1 MPENESGSIL
11 QYFYPE
17 VGAGGF
23 SRVNSSVDFYLRINA
38 LLRPE
43 FVVLDFGAGR
53 GAAANLGNTF
63 PGDLRRL
70 RGKVK
75 KVIGVDLDPAIHQN
89 PWLDEA
95 KVLAPGAPLPFD
107 DASFDMIVSDW
118 TLEHIVDVESVTSE
132 LARVM
137 KPGGWLCARTPNRWG
152 YIALGAR
159 LTPRR
164 LQAAILS
171 CVQPTR
177 EEIDVFPKYYRLNT
191 SHQINK
197 FFKNEDFEKYLY
209 CVNSEPAY
217 FGASRM
223 LWRIALL
230 AFRMTPEAF
239 GAIFHV
245 FLQKKLTPPAACRA
259 GARPVS
265 SEALT
270 SALHA

>member
-23 SRVNSSVDFYLRINA
+23 SRVDSSVDFYTRINA

-53 GAAANLGNTF
+53 GGAAGSGNTF
-63 PGDLRRL
+63 VGDLMRL

-75 KVIGVDLDPAIHQN
+75 KVIGVDIDPAIHQN

-95 KVLAPGAPLPFD
+95 RVVAPDAPLPFA
-107 DASFDMIVSDW
+107 DASYDRLISDW
-118 TLEHIVDVESVTSE
+118 TREHIVDVESITSQR
-132 LARVM
+132 ARVL
-137 KPGGWLCARTPNRWG
+137 KPGCWLCARTPNRWG

-164 LQAAILS
+164 LQAAILHS
-171 CVQPTR
+171 VQPGR

-191 SHQINK
+191 SREINK
-197 FFKNEDFEKYLY
+197 WFKTGEFEKYLY
-209 CVNSEPAY
+209 TVNSEPAY
-217 FGASRM
+217 FGTSRT

-245 FLQKKLTPPAACRA
+245 FLRKRPVPPASCRA
-259 GARPVS
+259 GERTDPTGAVV
-265 SEALT
+265 EAF
-270 SALHA
+270 HP